1 MEIGE
6 KGMITAAKTIAAAGL
21 EVITDPGVLKDVRA
35 EFVEKTK
42 DFTYDPLIPKDQKPN
57 PLGVR

>member
-6 KGMITAAKTIAAAGL
+6 KGMLTAAKTIATAAI
-21 EVITDPGVLKDVRA
+21 EIITDEGLLEEIRA
-35 EFVEKTK
+35 EFEEKTRG
-42 DFTYDPLIPKDQKPN
+42 FTYDPLIPKDQKPN